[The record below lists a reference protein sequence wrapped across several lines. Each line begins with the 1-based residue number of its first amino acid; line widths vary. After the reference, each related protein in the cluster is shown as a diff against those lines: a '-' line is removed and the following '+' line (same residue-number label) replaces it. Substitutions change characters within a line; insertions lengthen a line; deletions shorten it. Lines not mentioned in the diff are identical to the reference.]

1 MRSCLLRTLIAQCS
15 SGRSEATE
23 SRGVRWAGPSTCMR
37 CLALLL
43 ILLALGCGSKQKFDT
58 AEVSGT
64 VLFKGKPL
72 PGGEV
77 TFAKVDGIAINAV
90 IDEDGH
96 YTISA
101 PIGDVRIKVDNR
113 MLEKQRGAPKST
125 PILKRPDAE
134 APTPMK
140 GQYVEIPD
148 KYRAVETSGLTYK
161 VEKGTQTHD
170 ITLE

>member
-1 MRSCLLRTLIAQCS
+1 MKTQVPRRRPAPPGLVIACRFLGFHLCVNNFPWSESARRPNPERIRTVGSSGRIHMRSCLLRTLIAQCS

-64 VLFKGKPL
+64 VLFKGKAL

-77 TFAKVDGIAINAV
+77 TFAKVDGIAVNAV

-101 PIGDVRIKVDNR
+101 PICDV
-113 MLEKQRGAPKST
+113 
-125 PILKRPDAE
+125 
-134 APTPMK
+134 
-140 GQYVEIPD
+140 
-148 KYRAVETSGLTYK
+148 
-161 VEKGTQTHD
+161 
-170 ITLE
+170 